1 MNKALAL
8 LPLLLGAAAIPG
20 REPLGVWKSWGAFR
34 DAAPARCFAIAR
46 PVAAGGRSTG
56 FASVADWPKRG
67 LRASLHVRLSQMRDR
82 TAAITLTIGERRFT
96 LIAGDTDAWAADA
109 PSDRAIVAAMRSA
122 RSMSVEA
129 VGPGRRPFADVY
141 ALGGAATAI
150 DAAALG
156 CSGAMAPGR

>member
-1 MNKALAL
+1 MKAVLAL
-8 LPLLLGAAAIPG
+8 LPLLAGAAAMPATVPG
-20 REPLGVWKSWGAFR
+20 REALGVWKSWGAFR

-56 FASVADWPKRG
+56 LASVADWPKRG
-67 LRASLHVRLSQMRDR
+67 LRASLYIRLSRVRDR
-82 TAAITLTIGERRFT
+82 TAAVTLTIGERRFT
-96 LIAGDTDAWAADA
+96 LVADDANAWAADA

-129 VGPGRRPFADVY
+129 VDAGRRPFADVY

-156 CSGAMAPGR
+156 CLRG